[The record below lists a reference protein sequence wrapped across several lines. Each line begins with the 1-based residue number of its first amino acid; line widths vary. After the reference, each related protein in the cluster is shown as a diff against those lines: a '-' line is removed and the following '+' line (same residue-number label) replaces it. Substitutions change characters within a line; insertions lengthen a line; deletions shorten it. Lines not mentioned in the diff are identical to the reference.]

1 MANTTGLA
9 AEFFVAAELLKL
21 GHLVTITFGNTKSV
35 DIIVCHKDQPDQRR
49 TIDVKGLRRKNYWPL
64 GNRKPEARDSHFYV
78 FCVLGGNQQH
88 PTYYILPSSDVRKLA
103 ILAKDDKSYW
113 LYFNHIVKEEHSD
126 WNRLWV

>member
-21 GHLVTITFGNTKSV
+21 GHLV
-35 DIIVCHKDQPDQRR
+35 
-49 TIDVKGLRRKNYWPL
+49 RRKNYWPL